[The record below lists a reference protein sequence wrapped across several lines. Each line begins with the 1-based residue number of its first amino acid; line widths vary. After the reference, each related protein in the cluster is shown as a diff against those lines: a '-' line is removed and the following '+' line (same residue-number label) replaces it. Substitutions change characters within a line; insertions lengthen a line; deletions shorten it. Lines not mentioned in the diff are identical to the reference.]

1 MAPPAE
7 PARAPGLSKSRA
19 MAGLQCH
26 KLLWWMAHEPA
37 APELEID
44 ESRQAVFDQGHRVGA
59 LARTYVPGGVLI
71 DLPYN
76 AYEQRLEA
84 TRGALAQ
91 GAPAVYE
98 AAFRADGV
106 FVSVDILERLGLE
119 RLGPEKGRGFC
130 LTEVKSTTS
139 VKEQHLPDVAVQTH
153 VLRRSGLDVGRM
165 EVMHLNRGCAYP
177 DLSNLFV
184 RADVTETVET
194 RLGAVPGEIAA
205 MTAMLAGALPSVA
218 TGPHC
223 STPYECPFTERCWPV
238 LPAHHVSTLYAMRRR
253 ALELDELGY
262 RTIFDLPEDF
272 PLGAAADRQ
281 RRAVQAGHLIVEP
294 TLAAALAR
302 FAPPVAFLDFETVGL
317 AIPVWDGC
325 HPYDAVPVQF
335 SAYVPDEG
343 GALRPHAWL
352 ADGPG
357 DPRPALAERLLA
369 VCEGGAGAIVAYNA
383 RFEGDRIRELAAALP
398 HLAARLEALAGRL
411 VDLLPVV
418 RNHVYHPDFGGS
430 FSLKRVL
437 PALVHELDYRGL
449 AIAEGETAS
458 LELGRLLFHGDA
470 MEPAERGRLR
480 ADLLAYCHQ
489 DTWGL
494 VRLLERLR
502 GLAGGA

>member
-1 MAPPAE
+1 
-7 PARAPGLSKSRA
+7 

-37 APELEID
+37 AAELD
-44 ESRQAVFDQGHRVGA
+44 VDDARQALYDQGHRVGE
-59 LARTYVPGGVLI
+59 LARTYVPGGVLV
-71 DLPYN
+71 DLPHD
-76 AYEQRLEA
+76 AYERRLEA
-84 TRGALAQ
+84 TREALAR

-106 FVSVDILERLGLE
+106 FVSVDILERLE
-119 RLGPEKGRGFC
+119 RGFG
-130 LTEVKSTTS
+130 LIEVKSTAG

-153 VLRRSGLDVGRM
+153 VLRRSGLDVSRM
-165 EVMHLNRGCAYP
+165 EVMHLNRACAYP
-177 DLSNLFV
+177 DLSNLFT
-184 RADVTETVET
+184 RADVTELVEA
-194 RLGAVPGEIAA
+194 RLAAVPGEIAA
-205 MTAMLAGALPSVA
+205 MTAMLAGPLPRVA

-223 STPYECPFTERCWPV
+223 SSPYECPFTERCWPV
-238 LPAHHVSTLYAMRRR
+238 LPPHHVSTLYAMRRR
-253 ALELDELGY
+253 AFELDELGY

-272 PLGAAADRQ
+272 ALGAAADRQ
-281 RRAVQAGHLIVEP
+281 RRAVQAGRMIVEP
-294 TLAAALAR
+294 TLAAALAP

-325 HPYDAVPVQF
+325 HPYDQVPVQF
-335 SAYVPDEG
+335 SAYVPDSR
-343 GALRPHAWL
+343 GALQAHDWL
-352 ADGPG
+352 AEGPG

-369 VCEGGAGAIVAYNA
+369 VCAGARAVVTYGSFD
-383 RFEGDRIRELAAALP
+383 RDRIRDLAAALP
-398 HLAARLEALAGRL
+398 HLTAPLEALATRV

-418 RNHVYHPDFGGS
+418 RNHVYHPDFGGR

-437 PALVHELDYRGL
+437 PALVRELDYRGL

-458 LELGRLLFHGDA
+458 LELGRLLFHGAEMDA
-470 MEPAERGRLR
+470 EERARLR

-502 GLAGGA
+502 GLAEGA

>member
-1 MAPPAE
+1 
-7 PARAPGLSKSRA
+7 

-37 APELEID
+37 AAELD
-44 ESRQAVFDQGHRVGA
+44 VDDARQALYDQGHRVGE
-59 LARTYVPGGVLI
+59 LARSYVPGGVLV
-71 DLPYN
+71 DLPHD

-84 TRGALAQ
+84 TRQALAQ

-106 FVSVDILERLGLE
+106 FVSVDILERLWPGPGF
-119 RLGPEKGRGFC
+119 RLI
-130 LTEVKSTTS
+130 EVKSTAG

-153 VLRRSGLDVGRM
+153 VLRGSGLDVSRM
-165 EVMHLNRGCAYP
+165 EVMHLNRACTYP
-177 DLSNLFV
+177 DLSNLFT
-184 RADVTETVET
+184 RADVTEAVET
-194 RLGAVPGEIAA
+194 RLAAVPGEIAA
-205 MTAMLAGALPSVA
+205 MTAMLAGPLPRVA

-223 STPYECPFTERCWPV
+223 SAPYECPFTERCWPV
-238 LPAHHVSTLYAMRRR
+238 LPPHHVSTLYAMRRR
-253 ALELDELGY
+253 TFELDELGY

-281 RRAVQAGHLIVEP
+281 RRAVQTGRMVVEP
-294 TLAAALAR
+294 ALRAALAP

-325 HPYDAVPVQF
+325 HPYDHVPVQW

-343 GALRPHAWL
+343 GALRAHDWL
-352 ADGPG
+352 AEGPG

-369 VCEGGAGAIVAYNA
+369 ACAGARVIVTYGSFD
-383 RFEGDRIRELAAALP
+383 RDRIRDLAAALP
-398 HLAARLEALAGRL
+398 QLTAPLEALATRV

-437 PALVHELDYRGL
+437 PALVPEMSYRGL

-458 LELGRLLFHGDA
+458 LELGRLLFHGDE
-470 MEPAERGRLR
+470 MEPEERARLR
-480 ADLLAYCHQ
+480 ADLVAYCRQ

-502 GLAGGA
+502 GLAEDA

>member
-1 MAPPAE
+1 
-7 PARAPGLSKSRA
+7 

-37 APELEID
+37 AAELD
-44 ESRQAVFDQGHRVGA
+44 VDDARQALYDQGHRVGE
-59 LARTYVPGGVLI
+59 LARSYVPGGVLV
-71 DLPYN
+71 DLPHD

-84 TRGALAQ
+84 TRQALAQ

-106 FVSVDILERLGLE
+106 FVSVDILERLWPGPGF
-119 RLGPEKGRGFC
+119 RLI
-130 LTEVKSTTS
+130 EVKSTAG

-153 VLRRSGLDVGRM
+153 VLRGSGLDVSRM
-165 EVMHLNRGCAYP
+165 EVMHLNRACTYP
-177 DLSNLFV
+177 DLSNLFT
-184 RADVTETVET
+184 RADVTEAVET
-194 RLGAVPGEIAA
+194 RLAAVPGEIAA
-205 MTAMLAGALPSVA
+205 MTAMLAGPLPRVA

-223 STPYECPFTERCWPV
+223 SAPYECPFTERCWPV
-238 LPAHHVSTLYAMRRR
+238 LPPHHVSTLYAMRRR
-253 ALELDELGY
+253 TFELDELGY

-281 RRAVQAGHLIVEP
+281 RRAVQTGRMVVEP
-294 TLAAALAR
+294 ALRAALAP

-325 HPYDAVPVQF
+325 HPYDHVPAQW

-343 GALRPHAWL
+343 GALRAHDWL
-352 ADGPG
+352 AEGPG

-369 VCEGGAGAIVAYNA
+369 ACAGARVIVTYGSFD
-383 RFEGDRIRELAAALP
+383 RDRIRDLAAALP
-398 HLAARLEALAGRL
+398 QLTAPLEALATRV

-437 PALVHELDYRGL
+437 PALVPEMSYRGL

-458 LELGRLLFHGDA
+458 LELGRLLFHGDE
-470 MEPAERGRLR
+470 MEPEERARLR
-480 ADLLAYCHQ
+480 ADLVAYCRQ

-502 GLAGGA
+502 GLAEDA

>member
-1 MAPPAE
+1 
-7 PARAPGLSKSRA
+7 

-37 APELEID
+37 AAELD
-44 ESRQAVFDQGHRVGA
+44 VDDARQAVYDQGHRVGA
-59 LARTYVPGGVLI
+59 LARTYVPGGILV
-71 DLPYN
+71 DLPHN

-84 TRGALAQ
+84 TRQALAG

-119 RLGPEKGRGFC
+119 RRERGFG
-130 LTEVKSTTS
+130 LIEVKSTAS
-139 VKEQHLPDVAVQTH
+139 VKAQHLPDVAVQTH

-165 EVMHLNRGCAYP
+165 EVMHLNRACAYP
-177 DLSNLFV
+177 DLSNLFTRV
-184 RADVTETVET
+184 DVTELVEA
-194 RLGAVPGEIAA
+194 RLAAVPGEIAA
-205 MTAMLAGALPSVA
+205 MTAMLAGPLPTVV

-223 STPYECPFTERCWPV
+223 SSPYECPFTERCWPV
-238 LPAHHVSTLYAMRRR
+238 LPPHHVSTLYAMRRR
-253 ALELDELGY
+253 AFELDELGY

-272 PLGAAADRQ
+272 ALGAAADRQ
-281 RRAVQAGHLIVEP
+281 RRAVQAGRMIVEP
-294 TLAAALAR
+294 TLAAALAP
-302 FAPPVAFLDFETVGL
+302 FTPPVAFLDFETVGL

-325 HPYDAVPVQF
+325 HPYDQVPVQF
-335 SAYVPDEG
+335 SAYVPDAR
-343 GALRPHAWL
+343 GALQAHDWL
-352 ADGPG
+352 AEGPG
-357 DPRPALAERLLA
+357 DPRPALAARLLA
-369 VCEGGAGAIVAYNA
+369 ACAGARAIVTYGSFD
-383 RFEGDRIRELAAALP
+383 RDRIRDLAAALP
-398 HLAARLEALAGRL
+398 HLAAPLEALATRV

-418 RNHVYHPDFGGS
+418 RNHVYHPDFGGR

-437 PALVHELDYRGL
+437 PALVPELDYRGL

-458 LELGRLLFHGDA
+458 LELGRLLFHGDE
-470 MEPAERGRLR
+470 MEPEERARLR

-502 GLAGGA
+502 GLAEGA

>member
-1 MAPPAE
+1 
-7 PARAPGLSKSRA
+7 

-37 APELEID
+37 AAELD
-44 ESRQAVFDQGHRVGA
+44 VDDARQAVYDQGHRVGA
-59 LARTYVPGGVLI
+59 LARTYVPGGVLV
-71 DLPYN
+71 DLPHN

-84 TRGALAQ
+84 TRQALAQ

-106 FVSVDILERLGLE
+106 FVSVDILERQ
-119 RLGPEKGRGFC
+119 GPEKPRGFC

-139 VKEQHLPDVAVQTH
+139 VKEQHVADVAIQTH

-165 EVMHLNRGCAYP
+165 EIMHLDRTCAYP
-177 DLSNLFV
+177 DLSDLFT
-184 RADVTETVET
+184 RADVTELVEA
-194 RLGAVPGEIAA
+194 RLAAVPGEIAA
-205 MTAMLAGALPSVA
+205 MTAMLAGPLPRVA
-218 TGPHC
+218 TGAHC
-223 STPYECPFTERCWPV
+223 SAPYECPFTERCWPV
-238 LPAHHVSTLYAMRRR
+238 LPLHHVSTLYAMRRR

-262 RTIFDLPEDF
+262 RTIFDLPDDF

-281 RRAVQAGHLIVEP
+281 RRAVQAGQMIVEP

-325 HPYDAVPVQF
+325 HPYDQVPVQF
-335 SAYVPDEG
+335 SAHVPDAD

-352 ADGPG
+352 AAGPG

-369 VCEGGAGAIVAYNA
+369 ACEGPPAIVAYNA
-383 RFEGDRIRELAAALP
+383 RFEGDRIRELAVALP
-398 HLAARLEALAGRL
+398 HLAARLEGLAARL

-437 PALVHELDYRGL
+437 PALVPEMSYRGL

-470 MEPAERGRLR
+470 MEPEERARLR

>member
-1 MAPPAE
+1 
-7 PARAPGLSKSRA
+7 

-37 APELEID
+37 AAELD
-44 ESRQAVFDQGHRVGA
+44 VDDARQALYDQGHRVGE
-59 LARTYVPGGVLI
+59 LARSYVPGGVLV
-71 DLPYN
+71 DLPHD

-84 TRGALAQ
+84 TRQALAQ

-106 FVSVDILERLGLE
+106 FVSVDILERLWPGPGF
-119 RLGPEKGRGFC
+119 RLI
-130 LTEVKSTTS
+130 EVKSTAG

-153 VLRRSGLDVGRM
+153 VLRGSGLDVSRM
-165 EVMHLNRGCAYP
+165 EVMHLNRACTYP
-177 DLSNLFV
+177 DLSNLFT
-184 RADVTETVET
+184 RADVTEAVET
-194 RLGAVPGEIAA
+194 RLAAVPGEIAA
-205 MTAMLAGALPSVA
+205 MTAMLAGPLPRVA

-223 STPYECPFTERCWPV
+223 SAPYECPFTERCWPV
-238 LPAHHVSTLYAMRRR
+238 LPPHHVSTLYAMRRR
-253 ALELDELGY
+253 TFELDELGY
-262 RTIFDLPEDF
+262 R
-272 PLGAAADRQ
+272 
-281 RRAVQAGHLIVEP
+281 
-294 TLAAALAR
+294 
-302 FAPPVAFLDFETVGL
+302 PVAFLDFETVGL

-325 HPYDAVPVQF
+325 HPYDHVPVQW

-343 GALRPHAWL
+343 GALRAHDWL
-352 ADGPG
+352 AEGPG

-369 VCEGGAGAIVAYNA
+369 ACAGARVIVTYGSFD
-383 RFEGDRIRELAAALP
+383 RDRIRDLAAALP
-398 HLAARLEALAGRL
+398 QLTAPLEALATRV

-437 PALVHELDYRGL
+437 PALVPEMSYRGL

-458 LELGRLLFHGDA
+458 LELGRLLFHGDE
-470 MEPAERGRLR
+470 MEPEERARLR
-480 ADLLAYCHQ
+480 ADLVAYCRQ

-502 GLAGGA
+502 GLAEDA

>member
-1 MAPPAE
+1 
-7 PARAPGLSKSRA
+7 

-59 LARTYVPGGVLI
+59 LAQRYVPGGVLI
-71 DLPYN
+71 DLPYH
-76 AYEQRLEA
+76 AYELRLEA
-84 TRGALAQ
+84 TRRALAE

-98 AAFRADGV
+98 ASFRADGV
-106 FVSVDILERLGLE
+106 YVSVDILERLG
-119 RLGPEKGRGFC
+119 PEKPPGFC

-139 VKEQHLPDVAVQTH
+139 VKEQHLPDVAVQAH
-153 VLRRSGLDVGRM
+153 VLRRSGLQVARM
-165 EVMHLNRGCAYP
+165 EVMHVNRTCAYP
-177 DLSNLFV
+177 DLGNLFT
-184 RADVTETVET
+184 RADVTEAVEA
-194 RLGAVPGEIAA
+194 RLAAVPGEIAA
-205 MTAMLAGALPSVA
+205 MTAMLAGPLPSVA

-223 STPYECPFTERCWPV
+223 SSPYECPFTERCWPV
-238 LPAHHVSTLYAMRRR
+238 LPPHHVSTLYAMRRR
-253 ALELDELGY
+253 AFEMDELGY
-262 RTIFDLPEDF
+262 QTIFDLPEGF
-272 PLGAAADRQ
+272 PLKAAADRQ
-281 RRAVQAGHLIVEP
+281 RRAVQAGQMIVEP

-302 FAPPVAFLDFETVGL
+302 FAPPVAFLDFETVAL

-335 SAYVPDEG
+335 SAYTPDG
-343 GALRPHAWL
+343 NGALQPHAWL

-369 VCEGGAGAIVAYNA
+369 ACEGPHAIVAYNA

-398 HLAARLEALAGRL
+398 HRAARLEALAGRL

-418 RNHVYHPDFGGS
+418 RNHVYHPDFGGG

-437 PALVHELDYRGL
+437 PALVPELSYAGL

-458 LELGRLLFHGDA
+458 LELGRLLFHGDQ
-470 MEPAERGRLR
+470 MPPEERARLR
-480 ADLLAYCHQ
+480 ADLLAYCHL

-502 GLAGGA
+502 GLAEGA

>member
-1 MAPPAE
+1 
-7 PARAPGLSKSRA
+7 

-59 LARTYVPGGVLI
+59 LARRYVPGGVLI
-71 DLPYN
+71 DLPYH
-76 AYEQRLEA
+76 AYEPRLEA
-84 TRGALAQ
+84 TRRALAE

-98 AAFRADGV
+98 ASFRADGV
-106 FVSVDILERLGLE
+106 FVSADILE
-119 RLGPEKGRGFC
+119 RLGPEKPRGFC

-139 VKEQHLPDVAVQTH
+139 VKEQHLPDVAVQAH
-153 VLRRSGLDVGRM
+153 VLRRSGLQIDRM
-165 EVMHLNRGCAYP
+165 EVMHLNRACAYP
-177 DLSNLFV
+177 DLGNLFI
-184 RADVTETVET
+184 RADVTGPVEA
-194 RLGAVPGEIAA
+194 RLAAVPGEIAA
-205 MTAMLAGALPSVA
+205 MTAMLAGPRPSVA

-223 STPYECPFTERCWPV
+223 STPYECPFTARCWPE
-238 LPAHHVSTLYAMRRR
+238 PPPHHVSTLYAMRRR

-272 PLGAAADRQ
+272 PLKAAADRQ
-281 RRAVQAGHLIVEP
+281 RRAVQAGQMIVEP
-294 TLAAALAR
+294 TLAPALAR

-335 SAYVPDEG
+335 SAYAPDG
-343 GALRPHAWL
+343 DGALQPHAWL

-369 VCEGGAGAIVAYNA
+369 ACEGTCAIVVYNA

-437 PALVHELDYRGL
+437 PALVPELSYAGL

-458 LELGRLLFHGDA
+458 LELGRLLFHGDR
-470 MEPAERGRLR
+470 MPPEERARLR

>member
-1 MAPPAE
+1 
-7 PARAPGLSKSRA
+7 

-37 APELEID
+37 ATELD
-44 ESRQAVFDQGHRVGA
+44 VDDAQQAVYDQGHRVGA
-59 LARTYVPGGVLI
+59 LARTYVPGGVLV
-71 DLPYN
+71 DLPHN
-76 AYEQRLEA
+76 SYEPRLEA
-84 TRGALAQ
+84 TRQALAQ

-106 FVSVDILERLGLE
+106 FVSVDILERRE
-119 RLGPEKGRGFC
+119 RGFC

-139 VKEQHLPDVAVQTH
+139 VKLQHVADVAVQAH

-165 EVMHLNRGCAYP
+165 EVMHLNRACTYP
-177 DLSNLFV
+177 DLSNLFT
-184 RADVTETVET
+184 RADVTESVEA
-194 RLGAVPGEIAA
+194 RLAAVPGEIAA
-205 MTAMLAGALPSVA
+205 MTAMLAGPLPSVA

-223 STPYECPFTERCWPV
+223 AKPYACPFTERCWPV
-238 LPAHHVSTLYAMRRR
+238 LPPYHVSTLRAMQRRL
-253 ALELDELGY
+253 LELDELGY
-262 RTIFDLPEDF
+262 RSILDLPEDL
-272 PLGAAADRQ
+272 PLGPIADRQ
-281 RRAVQAGHLIVEP
+281 RRAVQAGRVVAER
-294 TLAAALAR
+294 TLGAALGA
-302 FAPPVAFLDFETVGL
+302 FAAPLAFLDFETVGL

-335 SAYVPDEG
+335 SAYVPDADG
-343 GALRPHAWL
+343 TLHPHAWL
-352 ADGPG
+352 AEGPG
-357 DPRPALAERLLA
+357 DPRPAAAERLLA
-369 VCEGGAGAIVAYNA
+369 ACEGARAIAAYGAG
-383 RFEGDRIRELAAALP
+383 FERERIRELAAALP
-398 HLAARLEALAGRL
+398 HLAARLETLAGRL

-437 PALVHELDYRGL
+437 PALVPEMSYRGL

-470 MEPAERGRLR
+470 MEPEERARLR

>member
-1 MAPPAE
+1 
-7 PARAPGLSKSRA
+7 

-26 KLLWWMAHEPA
+26 KLLWWMTHEPA
-37 APELEID
+37 APELDID
-44 ESRQAVFDQGHRVGA
+44 EARQAVFDQGHRVGA

-71 DLPYN
+71 DLPYD

-84 TRGALAQ
+84 TRQALAQ

-106 FVSVDILERLGLE
+106 FVSVDILERQE
-119 RLGPEKGRGFC
+119 PEKLRAFC

-139 VKEQHLPDVAVQTH
+139 VKEQHLPDVAVQAH
-153 VLRRSGLDVGRM
+153 VLRRSGLEVARM
-165 EVMHLNRGCAYP
+165 EVMHLNRACAYP
-177 DLSNLFV
+177 DLSDLFV
-184 RADVTETVET
+184 RADVTALVEA
-194 RLGAVPGEIAA
+194 RLAAVPGEIAA
-205 MTAMLAGALPSVA
+205 MTAMLAGPLPSVA

-223 STPYECPFTERCWPV
+223 AKPYECPFTARCWPV
-238 LPAHHVSTLYAMRRR
+238 LPPYHVSTLRAMQRRL
-253 ALELDELGY
+253 LELDEQGY
-262 RTIFDLPEDF
+262 RSILDLPEDL
-272 PLGAAADRQ
+272 PLGPIADRQ
-281 RRAVQAGHLIVEP
+281 RRAVQAGRVVVEP
-294 TLAAALAR
+294 TLGAALAP
-302 FAPPVAFLDFETVGL
+302 FASPLAFLDFETVGL

-335 SAYVPDEG
+335 CVYAPDRS

-352 ADGPG
+352 AEGSG
-357 DPRPALAERLLA
+357 DPRPSLAERLLTA
-369 VCEGGAGAIVAYNA
+369 CEGAGAIVAYGA
-383 RFEGDRIRELAAALP
+383 RFERDRIRELAAALP
-398 HLAARLEALAGRL
+398 FLALRLEALAARL

-437 PALVHELDYRGL
+437 PALVPESSYAEL
-449 AIAEGETAS
+449 AIAEGQAAS
-458 LELGRLLFHGDA
+458 LALAALLFHGDEL
-470 MEPAERGRLR
+470 EPAERARLR